1 MQFHPAIFSQ
11 FSNVT
16 EKEYVWFGTWIVQ
29 KKLINAKGIWGRLQH
44 VPGLRKRM
52 VVALWNSA
60 RFYPST
66 HYSLPFSYDALQI
79 SEDGFR
85 ARGFIVEE
93 CKTIKTVFRHSRY
106 GQNTER
112 ELDVRSNILK
122 ECGLKI
128 PRIYS
133 HTFNNEYVQFE
144 EEFIPGR
151 IFSHWRDSR
160 HFIEQVSD
168 PLLAVAEKKGISHKP
183 LCEVIDAKLRD
194 TILESKTSDIAVLK
208 GKALLSS
215 NPVVAAC
222 FTHGDLVSSNMI
234 VCKDR
239 IYVVDWE
246 RSAERFAGY
255 DQSRL
260 ALKHRWNKDY
270 AVAAKTVFDRHQQ
283 GRFTMEQ
290 ANDIRLAVSAA
301 REAKKQA

>member
-11 FSNVT
+11 FSDMP
-16 EKEYVWFGTWIVQ
+16 EREYVWFGTWIVQ
-29 KKLINAKGIWGRLQH
+29 KKLINARGIWQRLQH

-79 SEDGFR
+79 SEDGNR
-85 ARGFIVEE
+85 ARGFIVDQW
-93 CKTIKTVFRHSRY
+93 KTIKTVFRNSRY

-112 ELDVRSNILK
+112 ELDVRTNILK
-122 ECGLKI
+122 NSGLKI
-128 PRIYS
+128 PKIYQ
-133 HTFNNEYVQFE
+133 HTLNDQYVQFE

-160 HFIEQVSD
+160 HFIEQVSN
-168 PLLAVAEKKGISHKP
+168 PLLAVAEAQGVSYKP
-183 LCEVIDAKLRD
+183 LCDVIDVNLRD
-194 TILESKTSDIAVLK
+194 VILNSESSDIAVLK

-215 NPVVAAC
+215 NPVVATC

-234 VCKDR
+234 VCKDN
-239 IYVVDWE
+239 IYLVDWE

-260 ALKHRWNKDY
+260 ALKHRWNPDY
-270 AVAAKTVFDRHQQ
+270 AKAAKTVFDRHQA

-290 ANDIRLAVSAA
+290 ANDIRLAVAAA
-301 REAKKQA
+301 RENR